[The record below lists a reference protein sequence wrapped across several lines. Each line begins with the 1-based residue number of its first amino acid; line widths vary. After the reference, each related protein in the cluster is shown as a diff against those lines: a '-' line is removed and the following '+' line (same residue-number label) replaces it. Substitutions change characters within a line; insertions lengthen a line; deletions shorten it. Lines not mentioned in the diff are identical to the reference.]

1 MNKTL
6 KNLLT
11 YGGIYLT
18 WRLYKLYKLGE
29 SVIYKPVG
37 VRFIRGESI
46 NDFVIRVKMELLNP
60 TNTYLYMKG
69 VDGKL
74 IAENKVI
81 GTFSTPP
88 FKINAGLNYFDL
100 DFKVDPQTTGVRL
113 VNALI
118 KREVPVFIVD
128 MNKRM
133 NFFSMNEKFAI
144 NPNTIPTTES
154 VLVK

>member
-1 MNKTL
+1 
-6 KNLLT
+6 
-11 YGGIYLT
+11 
-18 WRLYKLYKLGE
+18 
-29 SVIYKPVG
+29 
-37 VRFIRGESI
+37 
-46 NDFVIRVKMELLNP
+46 
-60 TNTYLYMKG
+60 MKG

-81 GTFSTPP
+81 GMFSTPP

-113 VNALI
+113 INALI